1 VSSYGKTIYLKSEL
15 DPRMFPPVP
24 RNSKAFKNKFKTRTT
39 VERTNKRIFEDYA
52 VEEYGARSNMIRAA
66 LATFAAVNIHL
77 DAWVKHQGFRFAD
90 LLAHPAA

>member
-1 VSSYGKTIYLKSEL
+1 
-15 DPRMFPPVP
+15 MFPPVP

-52 VEEYGARSNMIRAA
+52 VEEYGARSTMIRAA

-77 DAWVKHQGFRFAD
+77 DAWVKHKWFRFAD
-90 LLAHPAA
+90 LLAHPAV